1 MTYKNRI
8 DFIRNEKNGIRKIA
22 KVEYIHE
29 LTKQGKSKTEIQ
41 SQMLLDRVSKSA
53 HMLRKDFNEYVNE
66 IKNDEFMHKFRE
78 FYFTVL

>member
-22 KVEYIHE
+22 KVEYIHQ
-29 LTKQGKSKTEIQ
+29 LTKEGKSKTEIQ

-53 HMLRKDFNEYVNE
+53 HMLRHDFKEYERVADKLE
-66 IKNDEFMHKFRE
+66 WMI
-78 FYFTVL
+78 

>member
-22 KVEYIHE
+22 KIEYIHE

-53 HMLRKDFNEYVNE
+53 HMLRKDFNEYEKVADKLE
-66 IKNDEFMHKFRE
+66 WMI
-78 FYFTVL
+78 

>member
-22 KVEYIHE
+22 KIEYIHE
-29 LTKQGKSKTEIQ
+29 LTKQGKSKYEIQ

-53 HMLRKDFNEYVNE
+53 HMLRKDFNEYEKVADKLE
-66 IKNDEFMHKFRE
+66 WMI
-78 FYFTVL
+78 